1 MTISWKII
9 PYSLIII
16 TGAFTMY
23 WKYYGIVGIVDQRD
37 L

>member
-23 WKYYGIVGIVDQRD
+23 WKYYDVLV
-37 L
+37 